1 MNSSQQMKK
10 LWQKTDSEHRI
21 HLTGKL
27 EDIGLLVTGQN
38 VNVTKRRK
46 VDFIAKFGS
55 RRQKGR

>member
-1 MNSSQQMKK
+1 MKK